1 MKRKI
6 KFRGKTKGGT
16 WIYGSYYYRRD
27 TSPVIETQETYV
39 IHYIIEFADF
49 NKVSEYEVLPES
61 VSQFTGMYD
70 DNNKEIYEGDIVCSD
85 ELYFE
90 KYLVK
95 FHQGNFIVEPFNT
108 VRPLRDP
115 LDESYSIGVFSP
127 DFKLAKTKLKIIGNV
142 YEDK

>member
-1 MKRKI
+1 MKRII
-6 KFRGKTKGGT
+6 KFRGFNNSNSE
-16 WIYGSYYYRRD
+16 WNYGNL
-27 TSPVIETQETYV
+27 VIIDDEYHITEQE
-39 IHYIIEFADF
+39 
-49 NKVSEYEVLPES
+49 EYEEASDYTLVDKKS
-61 VSQFTGMYD
+61 VGQFTGLYD
-70 DNNKEIYEGDIVCSD
+70 VNNKEIYEGDIVCSD

-90 KYLVK
+90 NYLVK

-127 DFKLAKTKLKIIGNV
+127 DFKLAKTKLKIIGNI

>member
-16 WIYGSYYYRRD
+16 WIYGNYYYRRGV
-27 TSPVIETQETYV
+27 SPVIETQKLYL

-49 NKVSEYEVLPES
+49 NKVSEYEVLPET

-70 DNNKEIYEGDIVCSD
+70 ADNREIYEGDIVCSD
-85 ELYFE
+85 ELFFE
-90 KYLVK
+90 NYLVK

-108 VRPLRDP
+108 KRPLRD
-115 LDESYSIGVFSP
+115 LLNESYSIRMFSP
-127 DFKLAKTKLKIIGNV
+127 DFKTAKTKLRKIGNI
-142 YEDK
+142 YEYK